1 MYNLEHCFK
10 LENIMCNSFFAK
22 NFRAFK
28 EIKIPKLNKVNLFLG
43 KNSVGKTAL
52 LEALYLH
59 LHSNKIRAIQD
70 ILVKKDEH
78 LSDGDDYS
86 SVGSVVRHLFHNHQL
101 SDFNKEGIVFGEI
114 IKQERSVKNKL
125 TEIKTTIDEDDDEVL
140 EVVKNK
146 DKNHVLLRD
155 DFDYFHRRHGFMRR
169 NRPESM
175 EESMETSN
183 KLRFVYSSG
192 SSDID
197 IVKMWDKID
206 LTPKQRRVIKALQ
219 IIEPDLT
226 GIKFVEQGRR
236 RGRVAKASINGEIVP
251 FKSMGDGINR
261 ILYIILSM
269 VNAEDGYLLID
280 EFENGLHYSVQEQ
293 VWEVVFTLAESLNVQ
308 VFVTT
313 HSSDCIKAFGSQW
326 KDNEKNATMHR
337 INYKDQ
343 QHSVMSYDFIDLNDA
358 LSTNTEVR

>member
-10 LENIMCNSFFAK
+10 LEKIMCHSFFAR

-101 SDFNKEGIVFGEI
+101 SDFNKEGVVFGEI
-114 IKQERSVKNKL
+114 TKQGNPAKNKL
-125 TEIKTTIDEDDDEVL
+125 TEIKTTIDKDNDEVL

-146 DKNHVLLRD
+146 GKNHVLLRGDFD
-155 DFDYFHRRHGFMRR
+155 DFYRRHGFMRR
-169 NRPESM
+169 HRPRTI
-175 EESMETSN
+175 ETN
-183 KLRFVYSSG
+183 NNLQFVYSSASASG
-192 SSDID
+192 D
-197 IVKMWDKID
+197 IVRMWDNIN
-206 LTPKQRRVIKALQ
+206 LTDKQSKVIEALRVI
-219 IIEPDLT
+219 EPNLA
-226 GIKFVEQGRR
+226 GIKFVEQSR
-236 RGRVAKASINGEIVP
+236 RGDRVAKASINGDIVP

-269 VNAEDGYLLID
+269 VNSQDGYLLID
-280 EFENGLHYSVQEQ
+280 EFENGLHYSVQER
-293 VWEVVFTLAESLNVQ
+293 VWEVIFTLAKNLNVQ
-308 VFVTT
+308 VFATT

-326 KDNEKNATMHR
+326 KKGNEKNATMHR
-337 INYKDQ
+337 IDYKDR
-343 QHSVMSYDFIDLNDA
+343 QHSVMPYNLTNLNDA
-358 LSTNTEVR
+358 LDTNTEVR

>member
-1 MYNLEHCFK
+1 MYNLEHYFQ
-10 LENIMCNSFFAK
+10 LEKIMCHSFFAK

-28 EIKIPKLNKVNLFLG
+28 EIEIPKLNKVNLFLG

-59 LHSNKIRAIQD
+59 LHSNKIKAIQN

-101 SDFNKEGIVFGEI
+101 SNFDKEGVVFGEI
-114 IKQERSVKNKL
+114 TKQGKPAKNKL
-125 TEIKTTIDEDDDEVL
+125 TEIKTTIEDNDEVL

-155 DFDYFHRRHGFMRR
+155 DFDDSYRRSRFMRR
-169 NRPESM
+169 HRPRTM
-175 EESMETSN
+175 EN
-183 KLRFVYSSG
+183 NNLQFVYSSG
-192 SSDID
+192 SGD
-197 IVKMWDKID
+197 IVRMWDNID
-206 LTPKQRRVIKALQ
+206 LTDKQSKVIEALQ
-219 IIEPDLT
+219 IIEPNLE
-226 GIKFVEQGRR
+226 GIKFVEQNRSR
-236 RGRVAKASINGEIVP
+236 DRAAKASINGEIVP

-269 VNAEDGYLLID
+269 VNAQDGYLLID

-293 VWEVVFTLAESLNVQ
+293 VWEVVFTLAKSLNVQ
-308 VFVTT
+308 VFATT

-326 KDNEKNATMHR
+326 KGDEKSATMYR
-337 INYKDQ
+337 INYKNR
-343 QHSVMSYDFIDLNDA
+343 QHSVMPYNLANLNDA
-358 LSTNTEVR
+358 LDTNTEVR

>member
-1 MYNLEHCFK
+1 
-10 LENIMCNSFFAK
+10 MCNSFFAK

-28 EIKIPKLNKVNLFLG
+28 EIEIPKLNKVNLFLG

-59 LHSNKIRAIQD
+59 LHSNKIRAIQN

-78 LSDGDDYS
+78 LSDGDSFS
-86 SVGSVVRHLFHNHQL
+86 SVRSIVRHLFHDHQL
-101 SDFNKEGIVFGEI
+101 SDSDKEGVVFGEMT
-114 IKQERSVKNKL
+114 KQGKPAKNKL
-125 TEIKTTIDEDDDEVL
+125 TEIKTTIDEDNDEVL

-146 DKNHVLLRD
+146 DKNHILLRG
-155 DFDYFHRRHGFMRR
+155 DFDYFHRRHGFMRKHR
-169 NRPESM
+169 QGLMEE
-175 EESMETSN
+175 EESMDTSN

-192 SSDID
+192 SGDI
-197 IVKMWDKID
+197 IQMWDNID
-206 LTPKQRRVIKALQ
+206 LTDKQRKVIKALQ

-236 RGRVAKASINGEIVP
+236 RSRVAKANINGEIVP

-269 VNAEDGYLLID
+269 VNAEGSYLFID
-280 EFENGLHYSVQEQ
+280 EFENGLHYSVQER
-293 VWEVVFTLAESLNVQ
+293 VWEVVFTLAKSLNVQ

-313 HSSDCIKAFGSQW
+313 HSGDCIKAFGSQW
-326 KDNEKNATMHR
+326 KDNEKNATMYR

-343 QHSVMSYDFIDLNDA
+343 QHSVMPYNLTNLNDA
-358 LSTNTEVR
+358 LDTNTEVR

>member
-1 MYNLEHCFK
+1 
-10 LENIMCNSFFAK
+10 MCHSFFAK
-22 NFRAFK
+22 NFRAFEK
-28 EIKIPKLNKVNLFLG
+28 IEIPKLNKVNLFLG

-86 SVGSVVRHLFHNHQL
+86 SVASVVRHLFHNHQL
-101 SDFNKEGIVFGEI
+101 SDFNKEGVVFGEI
-114 IKQERSVKNKL
+114 TKQGKPAKNKL
-125 TEIKTTIDEDDDEVL
+125 TEIKTTIDKDNDEVL

-155 DFDYFHRRHGFMRR
+155 DFNDSYRRSRFTRRH
-169 NRPESM
+169 RPR
-175 EESMETSN
+175 SMETN
-183 KLRFVYSSG
+183 NHLQFVYSSG
-192 SSDID
+192 SGD
-197 IVKMWDKID
+197 IVRMWDNID
-206 LTPKQRRVIKALQ
+206 LTDKQSKVIEALQ
-219 IIEPDLT
+219 VIEPNLA
-226 GIKFVEQGRR
+226 GIKFVEQSRHDIDR
-236 RGRVAKASINGEIVP
+236 RVAKASINGEIVP

-269 VNAEDGYLLID
+269 VNAQDGYLLID
-280 EFENGLHYSVQEQ
+280 EFENGLHYSVQERI
-293 VWEVVFTLAESLNVQ
+293 WEIIFTLAESLNVQ

-326 KDNEKNATMHR
+326 KKDNEKNATMYR

-343 QHSVMSYDFIDLNDA
+343 QHSVMSYDFTDLSDA